1 VKSFRYE
8 LGGTDGAGKAFN
20 VSGHFDAGDEEVS
33 FQTTIVE
40 AQRHAYRNLT
50 GGQTEYGEPGQG
62 ACRGP
67 YKLERILVE
76 TVKG

>member
-1 VKSFRYE
+1 VKRFRYE
-8 LGGTDGAGKAFN
+8 LGGTDGAGKAFS

-33 FQTTIVE
+33 FQATITE
-40 AQRHAYRNLT
+40 AQRHAYLNLT
-50 GGQTEYGEPGQG
+50 GGQTEYGKPGQG

-67 YKLERILVE
+67 YKFERILVE